1 MTAGQPTKYK
11 EDYNRQAYLYCKKCG
26 ATDKE
31 LAEFFNVSQDSIYTW
46 KNTHPEFSESIKRGK
61 DFYDTGMVEN
71 ALLQRALGSTVKETR
86 VSGGGSDDEAPSAV
100 ETIKEI
106 PPDTG
111 AAIFWLKNRN
121 PNRWRDKQEQVQVQM
136 THEEWLE
143 SLE

>member
-1 MTAGQPTKYK
+1 MQTGAPTKYK
-11 EDYNRQAYLYCKKCG
+11 EEYAHQAYLYCKGCG
-26 ATDKE
+26 ATDIE
-31 LAEFFNVSQDSIYTW
+31 LAEFFKVSKATIENWKDKHDQFLDSV
-46 KNTHPEFSESIKRGK
+46 KRGK

-71 ALLQRALGSTVKETR
+71 ALLNRALGMKITETR
-86 VSGGGSDDEAPSAV
+86 ISGGGSDDEAPSAIEV
-100 ETIKEI
+100 TKEI

-121 PNRWRDKQEQVQVQM
+121 PARWRDKQEQVKIEM